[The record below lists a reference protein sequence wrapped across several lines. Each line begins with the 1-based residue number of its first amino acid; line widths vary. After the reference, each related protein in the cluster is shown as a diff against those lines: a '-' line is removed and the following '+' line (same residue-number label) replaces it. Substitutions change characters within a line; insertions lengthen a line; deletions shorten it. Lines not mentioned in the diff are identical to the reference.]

1 MHSPH
6 YVGGIHL
13 MSLIKQHLHKQLE
26 GTFILELS
34 YSDVEYLLSYLDEDK
49 QGSRAYQI
57 REDIFQQV
65 YE

>member
-1 MHSPH
+1 
-6 YVGGIHL
+6 

-26 GTFILELS
+26 GSFTLELPW
-34 YSDVEYLLSYLDEDK
+34 SDVEYLLSYLDEDG
-49 QGSRAYQI
+49 QDSRAGQI

>member
-1 MHSPH
+1 MHSLH
-6 YVGGIHL
+6 YVRGIQV
-13 MSLIKQHLHKQLE
+13 MSLIKQHLHKELE

-34 YSDVEYLLSYLDEDK
+34 WSDVEYLLSYLDEDE
-49 QGSRAYQI
+49 QGSRANQI

>member
-1 MHSPH
+1 MHSLH
-6 YVGGIHL
+6 YVRGIQA
-13 MSLIKQHLHKQLE
+13 MSLIKQHLHKELE

-34 YSDVEYLLSYLDEDK
+34 WSDVEYLLSYLDEDG
-49 QGSRAYQI
+49 QDSRANQI

>member
-1 MHSPH
+1 
-6 YVGGIHL
+6 
-13 MSLIKQHLHKQLE
+13 MSLIKQHIHSEME
-26 GTFILELS
+26 GKFTLELP

>member
-1 MHSPH
+1 
-6 YVGGIHL
+6 

-34 YSDVEYLLSYLDEDK
+34 YSDVEYLLSYLDSDEQDGRV
-49 QGSRAYQI
+49 QMI